1 MKVTIR
7 SMSRIS
13 VTSSVVSRS
22 RTTTRERVS
31 VKTDVKMLSDKALG
45 GLIALITADVTKGKF
60 HVANAKVIATVTR
73 PNQPPA
79 VVELY
84 DDGTSNK
91 TTFCVDKCLLVQ
103 SLVLRAGLSQEQR
116 PLRVRLRQLFRQ
128 RLVQRSSDSYN
139 KRRRQ
144 HAAHRLR
151 TNALRGNAHQGE
163 YDNAI
168 QTNANGRYVQRIEWP
183 HVASKPSD

>member
-1 MKVTIR
+1 M
-7 SMSRIS
+7 
-13 VTSSVVSRS
+13 
-22 RTTTRERVS
+22 S
-31 VKTDVKMLSDKALG
+31 VKTDVKMLSGKALG

-91 TTFCVDKCLLVQ
+91 MTFCVDKCLPVQ
-103 SLVLRAGLSQEQR
+103 SLVLRAGPTQEQR
-116 PLRVRLRQLFRQ
+116 PLRVRFRQLFRQ
-128 RLVQRSSDSYN
+128 RLVQRSSDGYD

-151 TNALRGNAHQGE
+151 TPRGNAHQGE
-163 YDNAI
+163 YDKAI
-168 QTNANGRYVQRIEWP
+168 QTNANGGYVQRIEVQRIEVQGIEWP